1 MTNKLSLS
9 QIDDAILVENEV
21 IDILEGEVDE
31 SVYRNSFQRK
41 ELRTNRQREEG
52 ELVGKGNVRKHRKY

>member
-9 QIDDAILVENEV
+9 QIDEAILVDNEVVEVYENEV
-21 IDILEGEVDE
+21 DDK
-31 SVYRNSFQRK
+31 VYRNSFQRK

-52 ELVGKGNVRKHRKY
+52 ELIGKGSVRKHRKY